1 MTDQQKRIYWNRDW
15 QFFKGFEESYLGQ
28 QAIGKVQEAE
38 QVELPHTVQE
48 VPLHYFDESLY
59 QGIFTYRKV
68 FRPAADWQGKR
79 VLLTIEAAGH
89 SAWVYLNGE
98 PLNEHH
104 CGYTAFQTD
113 LSPTLI
119 YGEENVLVVK
129 VDSTESQNIPPFGK
143 VIDYMTFGGLYREVY
158 LEVKE
163 QDYIADVYLMTIP
176 VLLSSDMDNEKQSAE
191 IDRDVPYK
199 KWTLQSEITLQL
211 HGEKITL
218 NAKDLPDF
226 QEKLS
231 KKGVMIRQTLLWTK
245 EKTAS
250 SNAYLLDWNVLEHTF
265 EEINVWDVEHP
276 FLYILRTE
284 LYQDGVCLDSVETRI
299 GFREA
304 IFRRDGFYLNGKK
317 LKIRGLNRHQS
328 YPYVG
333 YAMPESMQKWD
344 ADILKNELK
353 LNAVRTSHY
362 PQSQHFLDRCDELG
376 LLVFTEIPGWQYIG
390 DQEWQDQAVRN
401 TEDMVVQY
409 RNHPSIILW
418 GVRINESE
426 DNDAF
431 YQRTNAAVH
440 RLDPM
445 RQTSGVRY
453 LQKSSLLEDV
463 YAFNDFSHEGNNR
476 GCRKKKD
483 VTPDVSKGYLI
494 SEYNGHMF
502 PTKSFDCE
510 KHRVEHLLRHANV
523 LDAYYGEEEIAGGFG
538 WCMFDYNTHKD
549 FGSGDRVCY
558 HGVLDL
564 FRNPKLAAALYAS
577 QGEEDVLEITSSM
590 DIGEYPACLIRD
602 VYAVTNADSVKLYKN
617 DRFVKEFQAA
627 DSPYTHLP
635 HGPIAIDDFIGGLLQ
650 NGENFSEGKARDVK
664 KVLQSVSKNGLNHLP
679 AGTIL
684 LAAKCMLLRGM
695 KMADA
700 VELYNK
706 YIGNWGGTATE
717 YRFEA
722 VRDGKVVKTVKK
734 RPVNKPQ
741 LLVDCSHTRLTE
753 KSTYDVAAIRLRAV
767 SEEGGTLSFCNEPLT
782 LSVKGP
788 ISIIGP
794 STISL
799 QGGMGGTYV
808 RTCGTEGSAELTI
821 TGALLGEHMVKFEV
835 ACTGQMDDVK

>member
-1 MTDQQKRIYWNRDW
+1 MKGRFERIYWNRDW
-15 QFFKGFEESYLGQ
+15 QFIKGFEESYLEQHASGT
-28 QAIGKVQEAE
+28 VQGAE

-68 FRPAADWQGKR
+68 FQPEADWQGKR

-89 SAWVYLNGE
+89 SAFVYLNGKL
-98 PLNEHH
+98 LNEHH

-113 LSPTLI
+113 LSQALI
-119 YGEENVLVVK
+119 YAQENVLVVK

-163 QDYIADVYLMTIP
+163 QDYIADVYAMTIP
-176 VLLSSDMDNEKQSAE
+176 ELQWK
-191 IDRDVPYK
+191 
-199 KWTLQSEITLQL
+199 LQSEITLQL
-211 HGEKITL
+211 HGEKIVL
-218 NAKDLPDF
+218 NVSNLPDF
-226 QEKLS
+226 QEKLA
-231 KKGVMIRQTLLWTK
+231 KMQLTIRQTLLGENGQEVSPCVNLPDK
-245 EKTAS
+245 NE
-250 SNAYLLDWNVLEHTF
+250 LEHSF
-265 EEINVWDVEHP
+265 EKVNVWDVEHP
-276 FLYILRTE
+276 FLYTLRTE
-284 LYQDGVCLDSVETRI
+284 LYRDGECLDAVETRI

-304 IFRRDGFYLNGKK
+304 VFRRDGFYLNGRK
-317 LKIRGLNRHQS
+317 LKLRGLNRHQS

-333 YAMPESMQKWD
+333 YAMPESMQKYD
-344 ADILKNELK
+344 ADILKKELK

-362 PQSQHFLDRCDELG
+362 PQSHHFLDRCDELG

-390 DQEWQDQAVRN
+390 DQKWQDQAVRN

-426 DNDAF
+426 DADTF
-431 YQRTNAAVH
+431 YQRTNEAAH

-483 VTPDVSKGYLI
+483 VTPDASKGYLI

-502 PTKSFDCE
+502 PTKPFDCE

-523 LDAYYGEEEIAGGFG
+523 MDAYYGEEEIAGGFG

-564 FRNPKLAAALYAS
+564 FRNPKMAAALYAS
-577 QGEEDVLEITSSM
+577 QGEEDILEITSSM

-617 DRFVKEFQAA
+617 EQFVKEFRAE
-627 DSPYTHLP
+627 DSHYTHLP
-635 HGPIAIDDFIGGLLQ
+635 HGPIAIDDFIGELLQ
-650 NGENFSEGKARDVK
+650 NGENFSKGKAKDVK
-664 KVLQSVSKNGLNHLP
+664 KVLQSVSENGLNHLP
-679 AGTIL
+679 LKTLL

-695 KMADA
+695 KMTDA

-722 VRDGKVVKTVKK
+722 IRDGKVVKTVRK
-734 RPVNKPQ
+734 RPVNRPR
-741 LLVDCSHTRLTE
+741 LLIESSHTVLTE
-753 KSTYDVAAIRLRAV
+753 GTTYDVAAIRLRAV
-767 SEEGGTLSFCNEPLT
+767 SEEGSTLSCCNEPLT

-788 ISIIGP
+788 LSIIGP
-794 STISL
+794 STIAL

-808 RTCGTEGSAELTI
+808 RTCGITGSAELTI
-821 TGALLGEHMVKFEV
+821 TGDLLGEYTVEFQIANRK
-835 ACTGQMDDVK
+835 